1 MLFEK
6 LDLES
11 DEEVLRVVRK
21 HWFVIV
27 SELIGV
33 FVFALTPIILLFIG
47 IELPKFLGATVNF
60 HASEYTPAFT
70 FIISGWLLLST
81 LSAFVIWTHYYLDLW
96 VITDRRIIAVEQIGF
111 FNRNVGIFR
120 LERLQDI
127 EFSVKGLVQTFFNFG
142 TLSAQTAGHNE
153 ANFKSAGMPNPD
165 ELQAIIQKAMDARL
179 SELNNRP
186 SIGTPLESAGE

>member
-11 DEEVLRVVRK
+11 DEEVLRIVRK
-21 HWFVIV
+21 HWFIIT

-33 FVFALTPIILLFIG
+33 AMFALVPIIMLLVG
-47 IELPKFLGATVNF
+47 VELPKLLGGVDL
-60 HASEYTPAFT
+60 HAERYTAHIT
-70 FIISGWLLLST
+70 FAIAAWLLLST
-81 LSAFVIWTHYYLDLW
+81 LSAFVVWTHYYLDLW
-96 VITDRRIIAVEQIGF
+96 IITDRRIIAVEQIHF
-111 FNRNVGIFR
+111 FNRSVAIFR

-127 EFSVKGLVQTFFNFG
+127 EFSVKGLIQTFFNFG

-153 ANFKSAGMPNPD
+153 ANFKSGGMPNPD

-179 SELNNRP
+179 SDLNNRP
-186 SIGTPLESAGE
+186 NLSNAAGSAGE